1 MNAKDRMRR
10 ARVMLNA
17 AVYRLKH
24 ISDTDPF
31 LPMEHVEHVLQL
43 DPNIRVAIREDIS
56 EGGLPIEA
64 RVKFFKTGHQLLEIT
79 ERAGRAA
86 ILGLPMARYAIAH
99 EIGHI
104 NLHRRVMR
112 TKVEGAARN
121 FTGTNGKLR
130 AQLHQETQG
139 MENEADIYGGLLLV
153 PLSIIDKDADYLEL
167 ASRYNA
173 PPLRVKQLRWDVMEV
188 WSTLMKLKRD
198 RG

>member
-79 ERAGRAA
+79 EG
-86 ILGLPMARYAIAH
+86 
-99 EIGHI
+99 
-104 NLHRRVMR
+104 
-112 TKVEGAARN
+112 
-121 FTGTNGKLR
+121 
-130 AQLHQETQG
+130 
-139 MENEADIYGGLLLV
+139 ENEPRVLPHKAMKFQRRDPPRRLT
-153 PLSIIDKDADYLEL
+153 
-167 ASRYNA
+167 SRGA
-173 PPLRVKQLRWDVMEV
+173 KP
-188 WSTLMKLKRD
+188 
-198 RG
+198 